1 MITQALLK
9 WSIYMLDTAS
19 QTGSSQGRRTRQQRL
34 LLGGGS
40 AILIAFMITFLVEG
54 AIRPGYSSWRHA
66 VSQLSLGP
74 FGWVNTIAILLTGL
88 ALLAVAAGLRRAL
101 VTGTGSTWAPRLI
114 GVTGVGFLLGGAFPI
129 GPGLNYPPGTPAQ
142 QTMSGLIH
150 GLAITVAFGCLS
162 AACFVM
168 ARRFAGESTGRGW
181 ARYSTISGLLVA
193 TGYLATS
200 VITGLDQVGVLAGAP
215 GGLLQRITIIAG
227 FGWIVLLAYTTV
239 ARSRTSAYVDLPAEQ
254 GVTRS
259 LLAFGVIAGPFYVA
273 VSLAQAVVRDGFDL
287 TRHDWSLLA
296 NGAGGWI
303 QITNLILTGLM
314 VVAAA
319 VGWRRAMGT
328 GIGGRWAPRLLAAY
342 GVGMAAAGVFR
353 ADPMHGFPAG
363 TPAGPPVAPTL
374 HGTLHFVSGGV
385 GFLALII
392 ATLVMAKRF
401 RREGRTGRAV
411 GSIVTGVVFLA
422 SFVGIAS
429 GSASPTITLTFTA
442 AVLLVWVWLS
452 STSVHLYKHL
462 A

>member
-1 MITQALLK
+1 MK
-9 WSIYMLDTAS
+9 WGIHMLDTAS
-19 QTGSSQGRRTRQQRL
+19 QTGLSPGRRTRQRL

-40 AILIAFMITFLVEG
+40 AILIAFVVTFLVEG
-54 AIRPGYSSWRHA
+54 AIRPGYSPWRHA

-88 ALLAVAAGLRRAL
+88 ALLAVAAGLRVAL
-101 VTGTGSTWAPRLI
+101 VTDTSSTWAPRLI
-114 GVTGVGFLLGGAFPI
+114 GVTGVGFLLAGAFPI
-129 GPGLNYPPGTPAQ
+129 APGLNYPPGTAAQ
-142 QTMSGLIH
+142 QTLSGLIH

-168 ARRFAGESTGRGW
+168 ARRFAGEPAGRGW
-181 ARYSTISGLLVA
+181 ARYSTVSGLLVA

-200 VITGLDQVGVLAGAP
+200 VLTGLDQAGVLASAP
-215 GGLLQRITIIAG
+215 GGLLQRVTIIAG
-227 FGWIVLLAYTTV
+227 FGWIVLLAHTTV
-239 ARSRTSAYVDLPAEQ
+239 ARSRTSSHVDWAAEQ
-254 GVTRS
+254 RVTRS
-259 LLAFGVIAGPFYVA
+259 LLVFGVVAGPFYVV
-273 VSLAQAVVRDGFDL
+273 VSLAQAAVRDGFDL

-314 VVAAA
+314 VVATA
-319 VGWRRAMGT
+319 VGWRRAMWT
-328 GIGGRWAPRLLAAY
+328 GVGRRWVPRLLATY

-353 ADPMHGFPAG
+353 ADPMRGFPAG
-363 TPAGPPVAPTL
+363 TPNGLPVAPTL
-374 HGTLHFVSGGV
+374 RGALHFVSGGI

-392 ATLVMAKRF
+392 ATFVMAERF
-401 RREGRTGRAV
+401 RREGRSGRAV
-411 GSIVTGVVFLA
+411 GSIVTGVAFLA
-422 SFVGIAS
+422 GFVGIAS
-429 GSASPTITLTFTA
+429 GSASPAITLTFTG